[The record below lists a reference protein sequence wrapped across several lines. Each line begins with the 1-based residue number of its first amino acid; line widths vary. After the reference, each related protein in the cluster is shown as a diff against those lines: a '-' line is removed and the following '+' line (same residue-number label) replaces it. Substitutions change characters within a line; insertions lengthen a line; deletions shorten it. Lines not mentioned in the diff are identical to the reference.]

1 MFYNAK
7 EKKLNLYN
15 TQIDT
20 ISFGSGKKKL
30 IMIQGLNTRGIKGAS
45 VSLAYMYRLLPKS
58 TRCIC
63 LIADRMFLR
72 V

>member
-1 MFYNAK
+1 MKQREKLEYGETIMFYNAK

-45 VSLAYMYRLLPKS
+45 VSLAYMYRLFWV
-58 TRCIC
+58 
-63 LIADRMFLR
+63 DF
-72 V
+72 